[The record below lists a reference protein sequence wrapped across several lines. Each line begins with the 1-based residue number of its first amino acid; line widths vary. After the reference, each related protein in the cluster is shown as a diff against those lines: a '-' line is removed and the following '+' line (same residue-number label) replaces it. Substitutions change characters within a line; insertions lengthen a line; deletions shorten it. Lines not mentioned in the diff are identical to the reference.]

1 MWRNITY
8 ERFFPEK
15 NAESAKPN
23 ALNLADLLKKV
34 DKIITFWF
42 AKVHTRKKLL
52 NFLEKQ
58 NGFKWLSYTFAFFCT
73 KWS

>member
-1 MWRNITY
+1 MLNLQ
-8 ERFFPEK
+8 K
-15 NAESAKPN
+15 QN

-42 AKVHTRKKLL
+42 AKVHTRKRLL

-58 NGFKWLSYTFAFFCT
+58 NGFKWLSHTFGFFLY
-73 KWS
+73 KIAIDALKLLSLV